1 MVRSCIVVECLGGAA
16 GFVCP
21 VVSRKDNPS
30 QKYKVQYPARN
41 EVRESTKVQT
51 CKCTNVQTY
60 KRTNVQTYKR
70 TKEHKSTYGNPVGST
85 LTETHSKKVSR

>member
-1 MVRSCIVVECLGGAA
+1 VVRSCIVVECLGGAA

-60 KRTNVQTYKR
+60 KRTNVQKNIKVR
-70 TKEHKSTYGNPVGST
+70 MGIRLDPPLLK
-85 LTETHSKKVSR
+85 LTAKK